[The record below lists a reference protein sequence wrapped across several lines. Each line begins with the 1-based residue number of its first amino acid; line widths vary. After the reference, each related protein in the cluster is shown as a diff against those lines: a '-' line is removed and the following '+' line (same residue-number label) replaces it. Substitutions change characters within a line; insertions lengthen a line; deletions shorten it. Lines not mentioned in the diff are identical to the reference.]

1 MTTPAPSESRNALLA
16 GLGCFIAWGF
26 LPLLFQAVGRA
37 GADPVEIIAHRIVW
51 GLPIAGLLVLFAHQ
65 GRQVATVLRDPKIMV
80 WLGLSTVLILVN
92 WTAYVGAV
100 NHHQTLDAS
109 LGYYLNPLLNMAAGA
124 WLFRERISRFGMVA
138 IGLAGVGVVLQ
149 GVALGHLPWVAL
161 ILAFSFC
168 GYGVIRKRVAV
179 DAQSGLFLECLILGP
194 IGLAWVM
201 WITAQGSG
209 HFGVSTPAT
218 LWLLAAGPIT
228 VIPMVLFAWAARRM
242 PLSTMGFLQF
252 IAPSIVFVFGVLQG
266 EPFGWL
272 RGISFGFIWA
282 GAAVYALGAWRARRP
297 SSEGDAAPAG
307 PIAPEPGLLDDPAED
322 RAAR

>member
-1 MTTPAPSESRNALLA
+1 MSSPASLGQTEARNALIA
-16 GLGCFIAWGF
+16 GIGCYLMWGF
-26 LPLLFQAVGRA
+26 IPLVFQAMARA
-37 GADPVEIIAHRIVW
+37 GADPFEIMAHRTAWAVP
-51 GLPIAGLLVLFAHQ
+51 LALLLVLLARQ
-65 GRQVATVLRDPKIMV
+65 GRQVMAALKNPKVMGWIA
-80 WLGLSTVLILVN
+80 LSSTLIAIN
-92 WTAYVGAV
+92 WTTYVIAV
-100 NHHQTLDAS
+100 NHGRMLDAS

-194 IGLAWVM
+194 IGLAWVL
-201 WITAQGSG
+201 WITSQGQG
-209 HFGVSTPAT
+209 HFGVSPEASF
-218 LWLLAAGPIT
+218 WLLAGGPVT

-252 IAPSIVFVFGVLQG
+252 IAPTMVFVFGVMQG

-272 RGISFGFIWA
+272 RGVSFAFIWA
-282 GAAVYALGAWRARRP
+282 GAAVYAAGALVERRHRN
-297 SSEGDAAPAG
+297 EAALSAV
-307 PIAPEPGLLDDPAED
+307 APEPGLLDDPAED
-322 RAAR
+322 RAR